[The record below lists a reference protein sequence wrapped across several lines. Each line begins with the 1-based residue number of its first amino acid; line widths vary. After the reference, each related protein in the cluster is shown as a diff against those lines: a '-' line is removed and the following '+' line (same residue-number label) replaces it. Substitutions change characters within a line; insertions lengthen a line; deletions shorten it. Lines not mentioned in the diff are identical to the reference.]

1 MTQFVS
7 IHQKPDKSI
16 LSLFTIETW
25 GGGVT
30 GERYEE
36 QMQSRVMHNSA
47 LRWKNNVR
55 AAGAG
60 SACTEG
66 MQGVRGGKE
75 VKRAADKITLCTQES
90 EATPAFSPTRNIYR
104 RLWIENEHRGAAQR
118 SCYKAGCKLCY

>member
-1 MTQFVS
+1 M
-7 IHQKPDKSI
+7 
-16 LSLFTIETW
+16 
-25 GGGVT
+25 GGVT

-36 QMQSRVMHNSA
+36 QMQSRVMHDSA
-47 LRWKNNVR
+47 LRWKNKVR

-90 EATPAFSPTRNIYR
+90 EVTPAFNPTRNIYR
-104 RLWIENEHRGAAQR
+104 RLRIENEHRGAA
-118 SCYKAGCKLCY
+118 